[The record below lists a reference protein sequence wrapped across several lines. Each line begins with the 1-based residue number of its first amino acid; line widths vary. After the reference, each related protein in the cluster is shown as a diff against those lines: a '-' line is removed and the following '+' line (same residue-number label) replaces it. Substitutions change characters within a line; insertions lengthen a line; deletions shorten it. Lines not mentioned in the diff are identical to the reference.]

1 MARASGDPFYEGIS
15 DHQLILLSK
24 FRELSRKRK
33 DDVLK
38 LLDLF
43 YSERA
48 DSRDEREP
56 ALTQPIPTTVK
67 RKELTMQDNPNTEH
81 TDTQTH
87 EIDLD
92 REDWEVAFEPLEKNS
107 FPVLKLGFNF
117 AIMRKYLDSQL
128 FKPRPVM
135 EALDEAMQVLFA
147 YTEFHDVSFNLFL
160 KFSEGKLSFEEEQ
173 MLRALGVKF

>member
-1 MARASGDPFYEGIS
+1 
-15 DHQLILLSK
+15 
-24 FRELSRKRK
+24 
-33 DDVLK
+33 
-38 LLDLF
+38 
-43 YSERA
+43 
-48 DSRDEREP
+48 
-56 ALTQPIPTTVK
+56 
-67 RKELTMQDNPNTEH
+67 MQNDPNTAN
-81 TDTQTH
+81 TQAH

-117 AIMRKYLDSQL
+117 AIMRKYLDTQL

-135 EALDEAMQVLFA
+135 EALDDAMTVLFGL
-147 YTEFHDVSFNLFL
+147 TEFHDVSFNLFL

>member
-1 MARASGDPFYEGIS
+1 
-15 DHQLILLSK
+15 
-24 FRELSRKRK
+24 
-33 DDVLK
+33 
-38 LLDLF
+38 
-43 YSERA
+43 
-48 DSRDEREP
+48 
-56 ALTQPIPTTVK
+56 
-67 RKELTMQDNPNTEH
+67 MQDDPNMKN

-117 AIMRKYLDSQL
+117 AIMRKYLDTQL

-135 EALDEAMQVLFA
+135 EALDDAMTVLFGL
-147 YTEFHDVSFNLFL
+147 TEFHDVSFNLFL